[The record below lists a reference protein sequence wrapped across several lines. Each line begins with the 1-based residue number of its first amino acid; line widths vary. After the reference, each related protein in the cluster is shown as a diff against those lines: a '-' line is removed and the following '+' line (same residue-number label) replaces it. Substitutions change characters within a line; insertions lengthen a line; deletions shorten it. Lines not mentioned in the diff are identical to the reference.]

1 MTMGIAT
8 NEIQHSALPVHPSP
22 PSVPGGDPSLAD
34 MVEWIGRQCPGSG
47 TEALRQLRAA
57 FPDSPLTL
65 RVAALNLLIRRQ
77 GSDTGY
83 IPR

>member
-1 MTMGIAT
+1 MTMGIAA
-8 NEIQHSALPVHPSP
+8 NEAGNDTLPIHRSP
-22 PSVPGGDPSLAD
+22 PSVPGGEPSLAE
-34 MVEWIGRQCPGSG
+34 MVEWIGRQAPGSG

-65 RVAALNLLIRRQ
+65 RVAALNLLIRHQ
-77 GSDTGY
+77 GGDISY

>member
-1 MTMGIAT
+1 MGIA
-8 NEIQHSALPVHPSP
+8 QDMQDHSLPVHASP
-22 PSVPGGDPSLAD
+22 PSAPGIEPSLAE
-34 MVEWIGRQCPGSG
+34 MVEWVGRQCPTTG

-77 GSDTGY
+77 DGDIGY
-83 IPR
+83 MPR

>member
-1 MTMGIAT
+1 MTMGIAQ
-8 NEIQHSALPVHPSP
+8 EAHELSLPVHVSP
-22 PSVPGGDPSLAD
+22 PSVPGIEPSLAE
-34 MVEWIGRQCPGSG
+34 MVDWVSRQCPTTG

-77 GSDTGY
+77 GGDTGY